1 MTDPLVLQLSRAQ
14 LDAYNRADVE
24 AFCACYHEDV
34 VVLGEDGAVT
44 LRGIDAFRT
53 RYAGMFAAHDEVHAE
68 VDARI
73 LLSPHVVE
81 HETWARRDR
90 ATGARS
96 RGEVLVRYTERDGR
110 IAIVAFLTPTTP
122 PAP

>member
-1 MTDPLVLQLSRAQ
+1 MTEPLVLQLSRAQ

-24 AFCACYHEDV
+24 AFCACYHQDV

-44 LRGIDAFRT
+44 LRGMDAFRT
-53 RYAGMFAAHDEVHAE
+53 RYAGMFASHDEVHAE
-68 VDARI
+68 VDAR
-73 LLSPHVVE
+73 LLLPPHVVE

-90 ATGARS
+90 ATGLRS
-96 RGEVLVRYTERDGR
+96 SGEVLVRYTERDGK
-110 IAIVAFLTPTTP
+110 IAIVAFLTPARP